1 MKAGREG
8 ERGKDKAGMPRLVLV
23 ADRFTEADRAE
34 RVVEAVKAGVRWVHL
49 RDHGAE
55 TGVFEEAAHVLV
67 HRLRA
72 RTPSVQVTINARLE
86 TALMLEVGFHTGIRG
101 PSLHEA
107 RKHMRPGAVLGF
119 SAHTLEE
126 AQQAVAQGADY
137 LFYSPVFPTTSKP
150 TAPAVGLEA
159 LEIACRFVAPVPV
172 FALGGIRPEHEVAC
186 LNAGAYGVA
195 VLSGI
200 MDATDPAPAVQA
212 YLTALNPRSQ
222 QRDRSSRTHQ

>member
-1 MKAGREG
+1 MKAVR
-8 ERGKDKAGMPRLVLV
+8 ERGSGKGEAELPRLVLV
-23 ADRFTEADRAE
+23 ADGFTEAGRVE
-34 RVVEAVKAGVRWVHL
+34 RVMEAVETGVRWVHL
-49 RDHGAE
+49 RDHRAE
-55 TGVFEEAAHVLV
+55 TEAFEEAAHVLV
-67 HRLRA
+67 HRLRR
-72 RTPSVQVTINARLE
+72 RTPSVQITINARLE
-86 TALMLEVGFHTGIRG
+86 TASMLEVGFHTGIRG

-159 LEIACRFVAPVPV
+159 LETACRFVAPVPV
-172 FALGGIRPEHEVAC
+172 FALGGIRPEHVAAC
-186 LNAGAYGVA
+186 LNVGAYGLA

-200 MDATDPAPAVQA
+200 MDAADPVPAVQA
-212 YLTALNPRSQ
+212 YLTALNPRSW